1 MSDNAP
7 GLAKKSCADCAGEL
21 AKLTTQ
27 QVDDFM
33 TQVPGWRAE
42 GDFLRKTFEF
52 KDFLSAMAFLNK
64 VAEVAE
70 AEGHHPDFRLHSWN
84 KVDFEIQTHDIGGLS
99 VNDFIVAAKIDQVA

>member
-1 MSDNAP
+1 MSENNQD
-7 GLAKKSCADCAGEL
+7 LAKMSCAGCAGEL
-21 AKLTTQ
+21 SKLTTE
-27 QVDDFM
+27 QVDNLM
-33 TQVPGWRAE
+33 PQLPGWRAE

-52 KDFLSAMAFLNK
+52 KDFVTAMAFLNK

-99 VNDFIVAAKIDQVA
+99 ENDFIVAAKIDQVA